1 MHTEGEISISMACC
15 TDVVEDGVKSWFR
28 HTRGIQ
34 CHLYPTRSPPGAI
47 TIRLMVLYP
56 GPKVPSA
63 PPFFCLCRNS
73 FFSLT
78 DRKRNPKTELAI
90 VLYGQ
95 NLRVGLQTVPSR
107 PGGSDHTCFRIF
119 CSSVVRTSGS
129 AFKVPQAD
137 PEVLTIQNNGQFR
150 FRISFLFVI
159 SHAAPHMSSQC
170 AMYSNECNGIP
181 LVEQTK
187 NKKWR

>member
-1 MHTEGEISISMACC
+1 VHTEGEISISTACC

-73 FFSLT
+73 FISLT

-95 NLRVGLQTVPSR
+95 NLRVGLQTVP
-107 PGGSDHTCFRIF
+107 
-119 CSSVVRTSGS
+119 
-129 AFKVPQAD
+129 AD
-137 PEVLTIQNNGQFR
+137 PEVLTIQNNGLR
-150 FRISFLFVI
+150 FRISFLFV
-159 SHAAPHMSSQC
+159 SGQNLRVGLQSAPSRPGGSDHTKQWPIPFSDFFFVRHIACRPAYVVSM
-170 AMYSNECNGIP
+170 CN
-181 LVEQTK
+181 VQ
-187 NKKWR
+187 